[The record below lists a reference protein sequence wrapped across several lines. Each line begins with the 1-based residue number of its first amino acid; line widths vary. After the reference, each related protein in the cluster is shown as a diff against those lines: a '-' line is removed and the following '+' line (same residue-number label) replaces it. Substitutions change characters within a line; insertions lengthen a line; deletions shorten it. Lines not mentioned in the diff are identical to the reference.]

1 MYKESSENALNI
13 CGYKNWIKGWGVC
26 ELWKNNIL
34 ILLTSKNFG
43 DDDTIYEVII
53 QEPVWKWRDNYGRGI
68 SRDPF
73 AELLHF

>member
-34 ILLTSKNFG
+34 ILLISKNFG
-43 DDDTIYEVII
+43 NDDTIYEVII
-53 QEPVWKWRDNYGRGI
+53 QEPVWKWRDNYRRGI